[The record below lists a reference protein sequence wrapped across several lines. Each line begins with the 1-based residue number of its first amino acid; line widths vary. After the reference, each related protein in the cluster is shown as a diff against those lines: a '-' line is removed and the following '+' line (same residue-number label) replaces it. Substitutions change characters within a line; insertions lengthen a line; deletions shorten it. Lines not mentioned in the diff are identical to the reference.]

1 MLLENP
7 GAIIENTYRYDY
19 LKEYFDQSKYSDG
32 TLLDLGC
39 GPRPYYD
46 LYKDKFAKTI
56 GADMADL
63 PFPKKGIDIYC
74 TATNVPLP
82 DGSVDFILCTEVL
95 QDMVEPNELM
105 KEAFRLLK
113 KGGTMILTTP
123 YLVPIA
129 DGKWDNYRFTRYGL
143 EYHLNKGNFDI
154 QTIHPVSD
162 VVGAG
167 ITLLV
172 KPILRGWN
180 VISKL
185 LHMKFISKWYNPL
198 LFVTVVLPQ
207 ILYVVLSPIPGIK
220 QILKKFNYGPIGYI
234 TISHKK

>member
-7 GAIIENTYRYDY
+7 GAIIENTYRFNY
-19 LKEYFDQSKYSDG
+19 LKDFFNNVKKSDG
-32 TLLDLGC
+32 ILLDLGC

-46 LYKDKFAKTI
+46 LYHEKFSKTI

-74 TATNVPLP
+74 TASNVPLP
-82 DGSVDFILCTEVL
+82 NESVDFILCTEVL
-95 QDMVEPNELM
+95 QDIAEPNELM
-105 KEAFRLLK
+105 KEANRLLK

-143 EYHLNKGNFDI
+143 EYHLNKGHFDI
-154 QTIHPVSD
+154 QIIHPVSD

-172 KPILRGWN
+172 KPILRFWN
-180 VISKL
+180 VISKIL
-185 LHMKFISKWYNPL
+185 GLKFITKWYNPL
-198 LFVTVVLPQ
+198 LFITVALPQ
-207 ILYVVLSPIPGIK
+207 IIYVVISPIPGIK

-234 TISHKK
+234 TISIKK